1 MGKIS
6 RLNPLLEA
14 LKTPFPRIQKILFQ
28 KDSTKRK
35 IGDIIIQA
43 KSRGIPC
50 SIVSK
55 ETLDKM
61 DPHHQ
66 GLVAY
71 VADKKM
77 SSFKEIVTSARV
89 PFFVLV
95 DGVEDPHNL
104 GAIIR
109 TAEGAGVN
117 GIFFPERR
125 AAGLTETVSLV
136 SAGAVEHV
144 RISQVKN
151 MARTMD
157 ELRKKD
163 IWLVGAEGGSQKNW
177 YEFDYTL
184 PVGLVFGSEGKG
196 LRPLIRKKCD
206 DILSLP
212 LFGRVPSLNV
222 AAAAAV
228 FLYEVVRQRKAKKN

>member
-6 RLNPLLEA
+6 RLNPILEA
-14 LKTPFPRIQKILFQ
+14 LKSPTCRIQRILFQ
-28 KDSTKRK
+28 KNSAKNRVE
-35 IGDIIIQA
+35 DIIMRA
-43 KSRGIPC
+43 ASRGIPY
-50 SIVSK
+50 SFVSRQV
-55 ETLDKM
+55 LDKM

-71 VADKKM
+71 VAEKKM
-77 SSFKEIVTSARV
+77 SSFEEIVNSADT

-117 GIFFPERR
+117 GIFIPKRR

-144 RISQVKN
+144 RISQVVN

-163 IWLVGAEGGSQKNW
+163 IWLVGAEEGSRRNW
-177 YEFDYTL
+177 FEFDFTL

-196 LRPLIRKKCD
+196 LRPLIRNKCN

-212 LFGRVPSLNV
+212 LFGQVSSLNV
-222 AAAAAV
+222 AATAAV
-228 FLYEVVRQRKAKKN
+228 FLYEVVRQRRAK

>member
-14 LKTPFPRIQKILFQ
+14 LKAPSNRIQNILIQ
-28 KDSTKRK
+28 KNSANKK
-35 IGDIIIQA
+35 VEDIMRQA
-43 KSRGIPC
+43 HSLGIPC
-50 SIVSK
+50 SFVSRQA
-55 ETLDKM
+55 LDKM
-61 DPHHQ
+61 DPYHQ
-66 GLVAY
+66 GLIAFVAER
-71 VADKKM
+71 KL
-77 SSFKEIVTSARV
+77 SSFDEIMTSAV
-89 PFFVLV
+89 IPFFVLV

-117 GIFFPERR
+117 GIFIPERR
-125 AAGLTETVSLV
+125 AVGLTETVSRV

-163 IWLVGAEGGSQKNW
+163 VWLVGAEGGSQRSW
-177 YEFDYTL
+177 FEFDYSL

-196 LRPLIRKKCD
+196 LRPLIREKCD

-212 LFGRVPSLNV
+212 LFGQVSSLNV

-228 FLYEVVRQRKAKKN
+228 FLYEVVRQRRAK

>member
-14 LKTPFPRIQKILFQ
+14 LKAPSSRIQKILFQ
-28 KDSTKRK
+28 NNYTNKK
-35 IGDIIIQA
+35 IEDIIIKA
-43 KSRGIPC
+43 RSIGIPC
-50 SIVSK
+50 SSVSRH
-55 ETLDKM
+55 ELDKM

-66 GLVAY
+66 GMVAF
-71 VADKKM
+71 VAEKRM
-77 SSFKEIVTSARV
+77 SSFDEIMTSARV

-117 GIFFPERR
+117 GIFIPERR
-125 AAGLTETVSLV
+125 AVGLTETVSLV

-163 IWLVGAEGGSQKNW
+163 VWLVGAEGRGQRKW
-177 YEFDYTL
+177 FEFDYSL

-196 LRPLIRKKCD
+196 LRPLIRDKCD
-206 DILSLP
+206 EILSLP
-212 LFGRVPSLNV
+212 LFGQVSSLNV

-228 FLYEVVRQRKAKKN
+228 FLYEVVRQRRAK

>member
-6 RLNPLLEA
+6 RLNALLEA
-14 LKTPFPRIQKILFQ
+14 LKAPSTRIQKILIQ
-28 KDSTKRK
+28 KNSANKK
-35 IGDIIIQA
+35 IEDIIVQA

-50 SIVSK
+50 SFVSRQAL
-55 ETLDKM
+55 ERM

-66 GLVAY
+66 GMVAF
-71 VADKKM
+71 VAEKKM
-77 SSFKEIVTSARV
+77 SSFDEIVTSAEI

-117 GIFFPERR
+117 GIFIPERR
-125 AAGLTETVSLV
+125 AVGITETVSLV

-163 IWLVGAEGGSQKNW
+163 IWLVGAEGGSQRNW
-177 YEFDYTL
+177 FEFDYTL

-196 LRPLIRKKCD
+196 LRPLIRDKCD

-212 LFGRVPSLNV
+212 LFGQVSSLNV

-228 FLYEVVRQRKAKKN
+228 FLYEVVRQRRAK

>member
-14 LKTPFPRIQKILFQ
+14 LKAPSSRIQKILIQ
-28 KDSTKRK
+28 KNSANKK
-35 IGDIIIQA
+35 VEDIIIQA
-43 KSRGIPC
+43 KSRGVSC
-50 SIVSK
+50 SFVSRQA
-55 ETLDKM
+55 LDKL

-66 GLVAY
+66 GIVAF
-71 VADKKM
+71 VSEKRM
-77 SSFKEIVTSARV
+77 SSFDEIVTSARV

-125 AAGLTETVSLV
+125 AVGLTETVSLV

-163 IWLVGAEGGSQKNW
+163 VWLVGAEGGSQRNW
-177 YEFDYTL
+177 FEFDYSL

-196 LRPLIRKKCD
+196 LRPLIRDKCD
-206 DILSLP
+206 EVLSLP
-212 LFGRVPSLNV
+212 LFGQVSSLNV

-228 FLYEVVRQRKAKKN
+228 FLYEVVRQRRAK

>member
-14 LKTPFPRIQKILFQ
+14 LKAPSNRIQKILIQ
-28 KDSTKRK
+28 NKSANKK
-35 IGDIIIQA
+35 VEDIIIQA
-43 KSRGIPC
+43 KSLGIPC
-50 SIVSK
+50 SFVSRQA
-55 ETLDKM
+55 LDKM
-61 DPHHQ
+61 DLHHQ
-66 GLVAY
+66 GIVAF
-71 VADKKM
+71 VSEKRM
-77 SSFKEIVTSARV
+77 SSFDEIMTSACV

-117 GIFFPERR
+117 GIFIPERR
-125 AAGLTETVSLV
+125 AVGLTETVSLV
-136 SAGAVEHV
+136 SAGAIEHV

-163 IWLVGAEGGSQKNW
+163 VWLVGAEGGGQRNW
-177 YEFDYTL
+177 FEFDYSL

-196 LRPLIRKKCD
+196 LRPLIRDKCD
-206 DILSLP
+206 EVLSLP
-212 LFGRVPSLNV
+212 LYGQMSSLNV

-228 FLYEVVRQRKAKKN
+228 FLYEVVRQRRAK